1 MPGDANQRHI
11 EEAAATSTSSLVETI
26 WVTAIHLRNPGCP
39 AEACARSLCAGM
51 RGAEIRENTLF
62 DSADPKSL
70 ENLSADLRGQS
81 DFRQCACDVCHRP
94 VYALV
99 YRRCDKGVDVA
110 RIWPALNDCHARDLS
125 AFVDLVRHGGE
136 EVGTARKQRVEI
148 GHNVVLPDE
157 SMVPVALRVEVASH
171 DLALVVNAAG
181 YAASIS
187 RQKTEVDEHVILP
200 KRGIRDSAVGGADES
215 NNLAQVVIAESL
227 SASLVVS
234 KGAYFVVVPHNGV
247 IRRSASS
254 REAHDLASIIDP
266 KRIPAWIVTCRK
278 SFGLGFAV
286 FPQHRPLSPIISCAS
301 RA

>member
-1 MPGDANQRHI
+1 MKFVKKKMHEVMVQ
-11 EEAAATSTSSLVETI
+11 AAIWLKLECGVSRNIKVSPFGCGQFWVTSIFDVTHVVPHNLRPCASATSSWMVRKLRKSPLLAESESLQ
-26 WVTAIHLRNPGCP
+26 
-39 AEACARSLCAGM
+39 
-51 RGAEIRENTLF
+51 
-62 DSADPKSL
+62 K
-70 ENLSADLRGQS
+70 LSADLRGQS

-125 AFVDLVRHGGE
+125 AFVDLVRHRGE
-136 EVGTARKQRVEI
+136 EVGTARKQRVEV

-234 KGAYFVVVPHNGV
+234 KGA
-247 IRRSASS
+247 
-254 REAHDLASIIDP
+254 
-266 KRIPAWIVTCRK
+266 
-278 SFGLGFAV
+278 
-286 FPQHRPLSPIISCAS
+286 
-301 RA
+301 